1 MKIEQLIFLMTG
13 TTAGYLMNGNI
24 NSFLAFALGLAIGQ
38 VCYLLI
44 KFVLKKHFK
53 RTKQISQIVINVR
66 K

>member
-1 MKIEQLIFLMTG
+1 MTG

-24 NSFLAFALGLAIGQ
+24 NSYLAFALGLAIAQ

-53 RTKQISQIVINVR
+53 RTNQISQIIISMR